1 MMQRIEL
8 GAKMTVRSPFLFPGT
23 AAGVFGLDGT
33 AMRDRQGRLMIPQD
47 QIRGVLRH
55 AMMDVA
61 KAAPQ
66 NGFAATDID
75 KLFGRKSGDALA
87 DDPQELSNEPDRG
100 RLLFG
105 DLVASSQYPSGQA
118 VRVEI
123 DPDTLAAKPGHLVV
137 VEQAAPNGVDVT
149 FEGRLVLFAT
159 EGEGKVWLAALDA
172 ATSYVS
178 AIGAMKTAGFG
189 EVSAFVISEQNRASL
204 LPTNMEPVGKE
215 RRTYDL
221 AIDRPFLVDSHRVA
235 DNAYIGSEVIPGA
248 VIKGLLARKMAL
260 CGLEPEKND
269 WLTRLSISHASVS
282 ESARV
287 LPLSMVCVRD
297 DAVGTRFGDA
307 LQVPLTDGALIGG
320 NVARF
325 RCDWKEAEF
334 KQAYEWQGVTSVPEL
349 GRDVRTHVAITHEE
363 GVAAESQLYVTSAV
377 DPADHCWQVT
387 VDFSRIE
394 DAQARA
400 ELAAMLESG
409 LDGMGRTGASVSFEV
424 CDGSSW
430 AGPAKPV
437 HWRKDAFA
445 VILQT
450 DAVMAGQEDGEDTFA
465 AYAAYWQRVCPG
477 ATLENFFTSHRLA
490 GGYIAL
496 RGNKGDGLYRP
507 FYLTESGS
515 VFLLS
520 GNIGERLNELIR
532 DGLPAPVVGGQ
543 TLDWRRCLYQPENGY
558 GRIRA
563 DYDAALTSEV
573 RHG

>member
-1 MMQRIEL
+1 MQRIEL
-8 GAKMTVRSPFLFPGT
+8 GARITVRSPFLFPGT
-23 AAGVFGLDGT
+23 AAGTYGLDGA

-87 DDPQELSNEPDRG
+87 DDPQELSNVPDRG

-105 DLVASSQYPSGQA
+105 DLVASSHYSSGQA

-123 DPDTLAAKPGHLVV
+123 DPETLAAKPGHLVV
-137 VEQAAPNGVDVT
+137 VEQAAPNGLDVM
-149 FEGRLVLFAT
+149 FEGTIILFAT
-159 EGEGKVWLAALDA
+159 DDEAKIWCAALDA

-178 AIGAMKTAGFG
+178 AIGSMKTAGFG
-189 EVSAFVISEQNRASL
+189 EVSAFDIAEKSRVAL
-204 LPTNMEPVGKE
+204 LPENRTPIAKEP
-215 RRTYDL
+215 RTYKL
-221 AIDRPFLVDSHRVA
+221 TIDRPFLVDSYRVA
-235 DNAYIGSEVIPGA
+235 NHAYIGSEVIPGA

-269 WLTRLSISHASVS
+269 GLTALSISHARVS
-282 ESARV
+282 GGATL
-287 LPLSMVCVRD
+287 LPLSLVRAGD
-297 DAVGTRFGDA
+297 KMGDA
-307 LQVPLTDGALIGG
+307 LQVPLTAGALIGG
-320 NVARF
+320 EVARF

-334 KQAYEWQGVTSVPEL
+334 KQARDQLKMDSSPDLGRDL
-349 GRDVRTHVAITHEE
+349 GRDVRTHVAISHDE
-363 GVAAESQLYVTSAV
+363 GVAEESQLYVTSAV
-377 DPADHCWQVT
+377 DPLDQFWQVT
-387 VDFSRIE
+387 VDFSKIE
-394 DAQARA
+394 DAQVRA
-400 ELAAMLESG
+400 ELAALLESG
-409 LDGMGRTGASVSFEV
+409 LDGMGRTGASVSFEP
-424 CDGSSW
+424 CDEPSV
-430 AGPAKPV
+430 AGLAKPV

-445 VILQT
+445 VVLES
-450 DAVMAGQEDGEDTFA
+450 DAVMAGPEDGEDAFA
-465 AYAAYWQRVCPG
+465 AYATYWQRICPG
-477 ATLENFFTSHRLA
+477 ATLENFYASHRLA

-496 RGNKGDGLYRP
+496 RGNKDDGLYRP

-520 GNIGERLNELIR
+520 GPIGERLNELIR
-532 DGLPAPVVGGQ
+532 DGLPAPVVGGE

-563 DYDAALTSEV
+563 DYDAVLTREV

>member
-1 MMQRIEL
+1 MQRIEL
-8 GAKMTVRSPFLFPGT
+8 GVKMTVRSPFLFPGT
-23 AAGVFGLDGT
+23 AAGAYGLDG
-33 AMRDRQGRLMIPQD
+33 AALRDRLGRLMVPQD
-47 QIRGVLRH
+47 QLRGVLRH

-66 NGFAATDID
+66 NGFAAADLD

-87 DDPQELSNEPDRG
+87 DDPEELSNLPDRG

-105 DLVASSQYPSGQA
+105 DLVAASQYPSGQA

-123 DPDTLAAKPGHLVV
+123 DPETLAAKPGHLVV
-137 VEQAAPNGVDVT
+137 VEQAAPNGVDVA
-149 FEGRLVLFAT
+149 FEGTLVLFAT
-159 EGEGKVWLAALDA
+159 GAEAQVWVAALQA

-189 EVSAFVISEQNRASL
+189 EVAAFEISEQGRVDL
-204 LPTNMEPVGKE
+204 LPENMTPVGKE
-215 RRTYDL
+215 CRTYNL

-269 WLTRLSISHASVS
+269 GLTRLSISHARVLGAAS
-282 ESARV
+282 V
-287 LPLSMVCVRD
+287 LPLSLVCAGDKV
-297 DAVGTRFGDA
+297 GDA
-307 LQVPLTDGALIGG
+307 LQVPLTDGALMGG
-320 NVARF
+320 KVASF
-325 RCDWKEAEF
+325 RCDWKDADVKRACDQLEMDPA
-334 KQAYEWQGVTSVPEL
+334 PDL
-349 GRDVRTHVAITHEE
+349 DRDVRTHVAITHEE

-377 DPADHCWQVT
+377 DPADHCWRVT

-394 DAQARA
+394 DARARA

-409 LDGMGRTGASVSFEV
+409 LDGMGRTGASVSFERCHEPSV
-424 CDGSSW
+424 TGS
-430 AGPAKPV
+430 AKPV
-437 HWRKDAFA
+437 HWCTDAFA
-445 VILQT
+445 VVLES
-450 DAVMAGQEDGEDTFA
+450 DAVMAGPEDGEDAFA

-477 ATLENFFTSHRLA
+477 ATLENFYASHRLA

-496 RGNKGDGLYRP
+496 RGNKDDGLYRP

-520 GNIGERLNELIR
+520 GNIEARLNELIR
-532 DGLPAPVVGGQ
+532 DGLPAPVVEGE

-563 DYDAALTSEV
+563 DYDAVKTSEV
-573 RHG
+573 QHV